1 MKLQISSNNRNRFTT
16 QTFVCQIYE
25 NEKITI
31 FKSRLQHKKCAIVG
45 FDPQTVKTK
54 RVSDNEKPK
63 CFFVFLLFYITYT
76 TKL

>member
-1 MKLQISSNNRNRFTT
+1 MKLQNSCKNRKKLTT
-16 QTFVCQIYE
+16 QIFCQIHE

-31 FKSRLQHKKCAIVG
+31 FKSRLQHKNCAIVG

-54 RVSDNEKPK
+54 RVRDNEKPK
-63 CFFVFLLFYITYT
+63 YFFLFLLFYITYT